1 MTRTL
6 LLMTINSNT
15 TEKNNVAFFIK
26 PFIRYSTAQ
35 TKFTTFDILQA
46 AGFAVIVWLYTARL
60 FKKLK

>member
-6 LLMTINSNT
+6 LMTMNSNT
-15 TEKNNVAFFIK
+15 TGKNNLAFFIK

-35 TKFTTFDILQA
+35 TKFIAFDILQA
-46 AGFAVIVWLYTARL
+46 TGFVVIVWLYTARL